1 MGLSEQGTIG
11 NGVEG
16 SGREHFAGGKEW
28 CEFKNR
34 GKIAVDLAIRRYLA
48 GD

>member
-1 MGLSEQGTIG
+1 MG

-16 SGREHFAGGKEW
+16 PGREHIVGGKERRK
-28 CEFKNR
+28 FTNR
-34 GKIAVDLAIRRYLA
+34 GKIAVDLAIIRYLA